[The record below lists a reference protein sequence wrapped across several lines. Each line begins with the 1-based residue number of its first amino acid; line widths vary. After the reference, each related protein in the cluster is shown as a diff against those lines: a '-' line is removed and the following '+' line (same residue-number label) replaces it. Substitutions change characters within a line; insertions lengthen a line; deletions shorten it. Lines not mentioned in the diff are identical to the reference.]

1 MKDTVLQISSLTKSY
16 DQGTTT
22 VDVLR
27 GIDLHVASGESVAIV
42 GQSGSGKSTLLSL
55 MAGLDRPSTGSIKMN
70 QQHIETMDEMTLSRF
85 RGQHMGIIFQQFH
98 LMSSLNALEN
108 VLLPLEI
115 AGTPQAKEKAEQ
127 ALAKVKL
134 SHRADHLPHQ
144 LSGGEC
150 QRVAIARAFVV
161 QPSLLL
167 ADEPSGNLD
176 DDTGELV
183 MDLLFDMVREH
194 RMSMIL
200 VTHDMN
206 LARRCDR
213 LLHLK
218 HGTLTGTNNA

>member
-1 MKDTVLQISSLTKSY
+1 MTDSVLKITDLTKSY
-16 DQGTTT
+16 DQGTATI
-22 VDVLR
+22 DVLR
-27 GIDLHVASGESVAIV
+27 GIDLRVAPGESVAIV

-55 MAGLDRPSTGSIKMN
+55 MAGLDRPSAGSIEMN
-70 QQHIETMDEMTLSRF
+70 QQRIETMDEMSLSRF
-85 RGQHMGIIFQQFH
+85 RGQHIGIIFQQFH

-115 AGTPQAKEKAEQ
+115 AGIPHAKEKAEQ
-127 ALAKVKL
+127 ALAKVNL
-134 SHRADHLPHQ
+134 SHRAHHLPHQ

-183 MDLLFDMVREH
+183 MDLLFNMVREH

-200 VTHDMN
+200 VTHDMD

-213 LLHLK
+213 LVQLK
-218 HGTLTGTNNA
+218 HGTLHNG